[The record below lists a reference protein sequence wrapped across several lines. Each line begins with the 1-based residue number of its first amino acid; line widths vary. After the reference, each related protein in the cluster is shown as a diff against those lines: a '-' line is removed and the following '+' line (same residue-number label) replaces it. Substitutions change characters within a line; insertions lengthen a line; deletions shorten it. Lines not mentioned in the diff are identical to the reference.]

1 MYELVNKQSFVNS
14 RMPANGSG
22 GRRRGFSQAVVLAE
36 SGSGGGGEA
45 GAGAQRLGA
54 GPVGRGL
61 SGRSLQGADAWPRSG
76 GCVMAEAALDAVRR
90 ELREFPAAARGEWV
104 HAEAAAA
111 SPRPRGSLT
120 TRAGPWACGEPGPR
134 VGRALTL
141 LGRRHHGSREFV
153 SSRNAGARS
162 PDSLPAPL
170 RSLFFVP
177 PLPSPPC

>member
-1 MYELVNKQSFVNS
+1 
-14 RMPANGSG
+14 
-22 GRRRGFSQAVVLAE
+22 
-36 SGSGGGGEA
+36 
-45 GAGAQRLGA
+45 
-54 GPVGRGL
+54 
-61 SGRSLQGADAWPRSG
+61 
-76 GCVMAEAALDAVRR
+76 MAEAALDAVRR

-111 SPRPRGSLT
+111 SPRPPGSLT

-153 SSRNAGARS
+153 SSRSAGARA

-170 RSLFFVP
+170 PSLFCSTPALAPVLSP
-177 PLPSPPC
+177 QLPCSSVLVAFWSDSSPYSQGPRLSAPWCVSHSQPVLSNGAVCCCPSQPFLSLS